1 MRNYRI
7 SKKESH
13 SIIYIMIHKLY
24 YLPILIAIIL
34 YFYFYNVIFT
44 EGMMSSISSIV
55 LLGDSIFQN
64 NNYVPKD
71 KSIEYL
77 LKENLPIESLVLAQD
92 NATINLLYQQ
102 YKSMPTSM
110 NSKHTNLYI
119 SIGGNDLLNAYT
131 NNDTSNMD
139 LFDMIWNLYKSTILN
154 LNRNTQCNVILTD
167 IYYITDSTYAKY
179 IPIIKKWNNNL
190 YQFANKHNFN
200 VFKISKILTKP
211 QDFTNG
217 IEPSVIGGTK
227 MVNSFSY

>member
-1 MRNYRI
+1 
-7 SKKESH
+7 
-13 SIIYIMIHKLY
+13 MIHKVF

-34 YFYFYNVIFT
+34 YFYFYNVIFI
-44 EGMMSSISSIV
+44 EGMTSAISSIV

-64 NNYVPKD
+64 SNYVPKD

-77 LKENLPIESLVLAQD
+77 LKERLPIQSLVLAQD
-92 NATINLLYQQ
+92 NATIHLVSNI
-102 YKSMPTSM
+102 
-110 NSKHTNLYI
+110 YI

-154 LNRNTQCNVILTD
+154 LNRNTQCNIILTD
-167 IYYITDSTYAKY
+167 IYYITDASYEKF

-190 YQFANKHNFN
+190 YQFANKHNFP
-200 VFKISKILTKP
+200 VFKISKLLTKP

-217 IEPSVIGGTK
+217 IEPSVIGGSK

>member
-1 MRNYRI
+1 
-7 SKKESH
+7 
-13 SIIYIMIHKLY
+13 MIHKVF

-34 YFYFYNVIFT
+34 YFYFYNVIFI
-44 EGMMSSISSIV
+44 EGMTSAISSIV

-64 NNYVPKD
+64 SNYVPKD

-77 LKENLPIESLVLAQD
+77 LKERLPIQSMVLAQD
-92 NATINLLYQQ
+92 NATINLVSHQ
-102 YKSMPTSM
+102 YKSMPSSM
-110 NSKHTNLYI
+110 NTKNTNIYI

-139 LFDMIWNLYKSTILN
+139 LFVMIWNLYKSTILN
-154 LNRNTQCNVILTD
+154 LNRNTQCNIILTD
-167 IYYITDSTYAKY
+167 IYYITDTSYEKF

-190 YQFANKHNFN
+190 YQFANKHNFP
-200 VFKISKILTKP
+200 VFKISKLLTKP

-217 IEPSVIGGTK
+217 IEPSVIGGSK

>member
-1 MRNYRI
+1 
-7 SKKESH
+7 
-13 SIIYIMIHKLY
+13 
-24 YLPILIAIIL
+24 
-34 YFYFYNVIFT
+34 
-44 EGMMSSISSIV
+44 
-55 LLGDSIFQN
+55 
-64 NNYVPKD
+64 
-71 KSIEYL
+71 
-77 LKENLPIESLVLAQD
+77 
-92 NATINLLYQQ
+92 
-102 YKSMPTSM
+102 
-110 NSKHTNLYI
+110 
-119 SIGGNDLLNAYT
+119 
-131 NNDTSNMD
+131 MD